1 VTVQAKIV
9 PLSEANTLR
18 EVVDADAYVGDITSA
33 GEGESY
39 REVSYRLGL
48 SRNTLMDIVKRD
60 RA

>member
-1 VTVQAKIV
+1 MTVQAKIV

-18 EVVDADAYVGDITSA
+18 EVVDADAYVGNITSA
-33 GEGESY
+33 GEGEPY